1 MVGPPLRQN
10 IQTNQLLFPHAPT
23 DAAPNLLLLTTG
35 DGSIKIAAWPPT
47 ASSGSSSSPALQ
59 TLHSLH
65 AHTSAC
71 LSLALSP
78 TGRYLAVGGSDA
90 LISLWDTQEWVC
102 RKTLSGMQGGVL
114 MVGFSW
120 DGSFVAGACDEGN
133 GIEIVSLCSLLWL
146 GSFGLQRVLFLSRRV
161 QAKAPPSK
169 FEILLER
176 KKPLTKTLSR
186 HMSKQA
192 SISIPFPPT
201 RQRRAS
207 PGIRTAT
214 G

>member
-1 MVGPPLRQN
+1 VPEEGEPVAGAPLKQN

-35 DGSIKIAAWPPT
+35 DGSVKIAAWPPAT
-47 ASSGSSSSPALQ
+47 GSSSSSSPPALQ

-102 RKTLSGMQGGVL
+102 RRTLSGMQGGVR

-120 DGSFVAGACDEGN
+120 DGSFVAGSSDEGN
-133 GIEIVSLCSLLWL
+133 GIEIVSLCFL
-146 GSFGLQRVLFLSRRV
+146 GFLREPKNPYTYFSCEVGLGV
-161 QAKAPPSK
+161 QSKAS
-169 FEILLER
+169 
-176 KKPLTKTLSR
+176 
-186 HMSKQA
+186 H
-192 SISIPFPPT
+192 
-201 RQRRAS
+201 
-207 PGIRTAT
+207 
-214 G
+214 

>member
-1 MVGPPLRQN
+1 VAGPPLKQN

-35 DGSIKIAAWPPT
+35 DGSVKIAAWPPAT
-47 ASSGSSSSPALQ
+47 VSGSSSSSPALQ

-90 LISLWDTQEWVC
+90 LVSLWDTQEWVC
-102 RKTLSGMQGGVL
+102 RRTLSGMQGGVR

-120 DGSFVAGACDEGN
+120 DGSFVAGSSDEGN
-133 GIEIVSLCSLLWL
+133 GIEIVSLCFL
-146 GSFGLQRVLFLSRRV
+146 GFLREPKNPYTYFSCEVGLGV
-161 QAKAPPSK
+161 QSKAS
-169 FEILLER
+169 
-176 KKPLTKTLSR
+176 
-186 HMSKQA
+186 H
-192 SISIPFPPT
+192 
-201 RQRRAS
+201 
-207 PGIRTAT
+207 
-214 G
+214 